1 MELIFNDNTLHAW
14 EGAQDF
20 KTTTKMLSIYANA
33 GQMTNFHG
41 NVRTFSELPSD
52 KSAMAFTEI
61 NQQK

>member
-20 KTTTKMLSIYANA
+20 KTTTKMLSIYTNA
-33 GQMTNFHG
+33 GQMTDFHK
-41 NVRTFSELPSD
+41 NVCTFSEFQSD
-52 KSAMAFTEI
+52 KSATAFTEI